1 MHAKDLDKV
10 SDSESPTEI
19 ETRSKDRDTAS
30 KGNKELPGSSMN
42 EELGRQFAGMM
53 RQQQDFFTDCIQS
66 LRAEVG
72 ALNNRMKE
80 VEGKPLSTSPQHATN
95 VSVDFDKPFKRN
107 VDLERWHIK
116 FDGSNR
122 DMTVESFLFRVE
134 RMREQYGVSYQQ
146 LFTEFHCLLSGD
158 ALKWFWQLLEHQ
170 EGNRYFDYF
179 QLKPELLAQFK
190 SAESDYDIIRRIM
203 ERKQQ
208 PNEDFKRFYKDIHD
222 LTFRLKRKIPEP
234 DLAAIIK
241 NNIRAGL
248 ASLLFSATFS
258 SLTDL
263 RRECNRAEKLLRENK
278 RRNQHISEVCQ
289 KEIEYRDQKNNPR
302 WGVEVIGLEHREKG
316 MDMSKVRT
324 DPEPERLTRY
334 RSGVEKD
341 GNNDVGKSR
350 QDRGALCPSPFH
362 LNLCYSCGMPVD
374 FYTVRQ
380 GSDQKTMCTI
390 VTLDGDNRI
399 YVKTKVNQEEV
410 MALLDSGAMANCIGK
425 EALEF
430 LRKQPSK
437 LVKLTGK
444 AIKTASGG
452 EVPVIG
458 VVSLPVLWE
467 GQTEIMDFLVVP
479 TLQQPFYFGIDF
491 WKTFEIPLITKRIR
505 KAETLGNIGELTPC
519 SADLKLTKQHP
530 LNTSQQK
537 KLEQVI
543 KEFPSFSE
551 LGLGSTN
558 VESHKIEVTNEQ
570 LPVKQRHYP
579 ISPAI
584 QKLMYDELDR
594 MLSLGVIKE
603 SNSSWS
609 SPVTLVVKENKHR
622 LCLDARKVNDRT
634 IKDAYPLPHIEG
646 ILSRLQDTKYIS
658 AIDLKDAFW
667 QIPLERESREKTAFT
682 VPGRP
687 LYQFTVMPFGLCNAA
702 QRMCRLMDK
711 VIPAALRERVFVY
724 LDDLLVCSSDFET
737 HMILLKKVADCLS
750 KANLTINVQKSKFC
764 HIEVKYL
771 GYIVGNGIIK
781 TDPAKVEAMNMFPE
795 PRTAKQLRR
804 FLGMTGWYRRFIQD
818 YATIAASLHDCL
830 SKGNLKKFTLT
841 DQAKVAFD
849 KLKTSLITAP
859 VLTNP
864 DFNQHFYI
872 QCDASADGIG
882 DVLFQIDQ
890 AGNERPIA
898 YMSSKLN
905 KAQKN
910 YSVTEQECLA
920 AVLSVKKFRAYIEGL
935 PFTIITD
942 HASLK

>member
-1 MHAKDLDKV
+1 
-10 SDSESPTEI
+10 
-19 ETRSKDRDTAS
+19 
-30 KGNKELPGSSMN
+30 
-42 EELGRQFAGMM
+42 
-53 RQQQDFFTDCIQS
+53 
-66 LRAEVG
+66 
-72 ALNNRMKE
+72 
-80 VEGKPLSTSPQHATN
+80 
-95 VSVDFDKPFKRN
+95 
-107 VDLERWHIK
+107 
-116 FDGSNR
+116 
-122 DMTVESFLFRVE
+122 
-134 RMREQYGVSYQQ
+134 
-146 LFTEFHCLLSGD
+146 
-158 ALKWFWQLLEHQ
+158 
-170 EGNRYFDYF
+170 
-179 QLKPELLAQFK
+179 
-190 SAESDYDIIRRIM
+190 
-203 ERKQQ
+203 
-208 PNEDFKRFYKDIHD
+208 
-222 LTFRLKRKIPEP
+222 
-234 DLAAIIK
+234 
-241 NNIRAGL
+241 
-248 ASLLFSATFS
+248 
-258 SLTDL
+258 
-263 RRECNRAEKLLRENK
+263 
-278 RRNQHISEVCQ
+278 
-289 KEIEYRDQKNNPR
+289 
-302 WGVEVIGLEHREKG
+302 

-334 RSGVEKD
+334 RSAVEKD

-350 QDRGALCPSPFH
+350 QDGGALCPSPFH
-362 LNLCYSCGMPVD
+362 LNLCYSCDMPVD
-374 FYTVRQ
+374 FYKIRQ
-380 GSDQKTMCTI
+380 GSDQKTMCKSHFHDMTCFLCNKNSSYCRYDGNEGNGSRTWTPKDMDAHRFHVESMSTEAEPRVQIQVGKRGEHHSEHCSSNERTRVVKPLHQHNLECEENRERIFNVDVSNQCKRNRKFRKILKLRQKRRLVKTSLSKIVGTI

-425 EALEF
+425 GALEF

-444 AIKTASGG
+444 AIKTASEG

-530 LNTSQQK
+530 LNTSQQT

-551 LGLGSTN
+551 LGLGSTS

-570 LPVKQRHYP
+570 LPMKQRHYP

-594 MLSLGVIKE
+594 MLSLGVIEE

-622 LCLDARKVNDRT
+622 WCLDARKVNDRT

-658 AIDLKDAFW
+658 TIDLKDAFW

-737 HMILLKKVADCLS
+737 HMMLLKKVADCLS

-818 YATIAASLHDCL
+818 HATTAAPLHDCL

-841 DQAKVAFD
+841 D
-849 KLKTSLITAP
+849 
-859 VLTNP
+859 
-864 DFNQHFYI
+864 
-872 QCDASADGIG
+872 
-882 DVLFQIDQ
+882 
-890 AGNERPIA
+890 
-898 YMSSKLN
+898 
-905 KAQKN
+905 
-910 YSVTEQECLA
+910 
-920 AVLSVKKFRAYIEGL
+920 
-935 PFTIITD
+935 
-942 HASLK
+942 